1 MEVTMFKHILLPT
14 DGSKISDRAVQRGLE
29 FAQEIKAQVT
39 SIHVVPEFRM
49 IADESFVLPISAEL
63 KKRYDTEAKARAQK
77 LVDAVAKRAAAAGVD
92 HAGLVVTGDLPYE
105 EIINAA
111 RKRKCDLIMMAS
123 HGRRGMAGLLLG
135 SETSKVLT
143 HSKIPVLVVR

>member
-1 MEVTMFKHILLPT
+1 
-14 DGSKISDRAVQRGLE
+14 
-29 FAQEIKAQVT
+29 
-39 SIHVVPEFRM
+39 
-49 IADESFVLPISAEL
+49 
-63 KKRYDTEAKARAQK
+63 
-77 LVDAVAKRAAAAGVD
+77 
-92 HAGLVVTGDLPYE
+92 VVTGDLPYE